1 VRFVSHVGRARP
13 GVQNE
18 TALVHRFDYRFDML
32 KAIPDAKD
40 QSAQLARMERLCSAL
55 DAVRDESERLA
66 HEITAE
72 ARRVNAAITTANSLE
87 AW

>member
-1 VRFVSHVGRARP
+1 MGQPSF
-13 GVQNE
+13 
-18 TALVHRFDYRFDML
+18 HRFDYRFDML
-32 KAIPDAKD
+32 KAIPDADD

-55 DAVRDESERLA
+55 DAVRDEAERLY

-72 ARRVNAAITTANSLE
+72 ARRVNAAITTGELE